1 MKSRTRIIVIAVFA
15 ALTNAWAQGQ
25 GPADERGKAH
35 KFQVTSTTFSD
46 GGTLPL
52 SAVFNSC
59 PPYPGGGNQSPEL
72 SWTDAPPRTRSFAVV
87 AYDVVASFTHWAMY
101 NIAPTTT
108 ELPENA
114 GVVGSPYGT
123 QVNNDFPSPSYDGPC
138 PPPTFTPVVHRYV
151 FTVFALDVVL
161 PTLPTQGDFP
171 PFPEAFYHALI
182 AAGTDRHILATTS
195 ITGFFPGSN

>member
-1 MKSRTRIIVIAVFA
+1 MKSRTCIIAIAVFA

-25 GPADERGKAH
+25 DPAKDGGKDH
-35 KFQVTSTTFSD
+35 KFQVTSTTFSND
-46 GGTLPL
+46 GTLPL

-101 NIAPTTT
+101 NIPPTTT

-114 GVVGSPYGT
+114 GVADSTFGT

-138 PPPTFTPVVHRYV
+138 PPPTLTPVVHRYV
-151 FTVFALDVVL
+151 FTVYALDIVL

-182 AAGTDRHILATTS
+182 AAGLERHILATTS
-195 ITGFFPGSN
+195 ITGFFPSGN